1 MKARLVRALVAWPLA
16 VTVGVAA
23 GCATPRASQPAAQG
37 GTAPELGVDGIALST
52 LTPQARFQLAI
63 AASVNDGIYV
73 VQVSGAAQQAGLRTG
88 FTAVDVAGVSIPTDG
103 DVIVAV
109 DRQTVSTPD
118 ALRGYIE
125 ATKQPGERVD
135 LTILR
140 RGGRMNLSAVL
151 GERTAAPTGRQ
162 SDGAN
167 QEMLARAV
175 AGWP

>member
-1 MKARLVRALVAWPLA
+1 MLVALVAWPLA
-16 VTVGVAA
+16 VSVGLGA
-23 GCATPRASQPAAQG
+23 GCTTPRSAQPAPSAS
-37 GTAPELGVDGIALST
+37 TAPELGVEGIALGA

-63 AASVNDGIYV
+63 AASVNDGVYV
-73 VQVSGAAQQAGLRTG
+73 VQVSGPAAQAGVRTG

-109 DRQTVSTPD
+109 DRQPVSTPD

-125 ATKQPGERVD
+125 TTRQPGDRVD

-140 RGGRMNLSAVL
+140 RGGRMNVSAVL
-151 GERTAAPTGRQ
+151 GERAAAPTGRQ

-167 QEMLARAV
+167 QQMLARAV
-175 AGWP
+175 AGWPWS